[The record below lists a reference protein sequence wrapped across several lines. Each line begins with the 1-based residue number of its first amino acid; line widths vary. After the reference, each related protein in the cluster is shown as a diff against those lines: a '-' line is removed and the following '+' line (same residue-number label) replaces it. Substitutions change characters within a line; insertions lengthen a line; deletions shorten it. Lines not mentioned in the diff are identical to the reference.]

1 MTCEARPPTAGMDA
15 ACWPDAPSPG
25 LSTSGGC
32 RHGCEGEGQRQLAR
46 GRGVARRQLAHL
58 PAGPPW
64 SLRFEERLRAGRV
77 RVLLGLAR
85 WHPRLQLPG
94 AGGPGARTRGPYRR
108 RRNRQGPPPSDPAG
122 LRRSRCR
129 PVRVLHPGVC
139 RGRGRPAAERPDAE
153 PGHRAR
159 GAQWQSLPLHRLR
172 EDPRRRQPGVGAIA
186 RRKMILID
194 GCRVVVTMNDAGTEL
209 ENGSILIEGGVITWI
224 GQGRPPVREQP
235 DVIDGRGLV
244 AIPGLINTH
253 HHLYQTLSRVRAQ
266 EGGLFD
272 WLREL
277 YPVWAT
283 IDADWERTAA
293 EVGLAE
299 LALSG
304 CSTTTDH
311 HYVFP
316 SGVTGLLETE
326 IEAAGQLGLRF
337 HPCPGSMDLG
347 ESSGGLPPDRVVED
361 IDTILAATD
370 DAIARFHNPAP
381 GSMLRIAVGPCSP
394 FSVSQRLMRGSAPL
408 ARRRNVRLHTH
419 IAETLDEETYCK
431 STFNRRPL
439 ELLEDLGFLGPD
451 VWLAHCVHVDGADI
465 SRMAATRT
473 GVAWCPTSNM
483 RLGSGFA
490 PGREMIDAGVEVG
503 LAVDGSA
510 SNDSGNLLAAARQA
524 MLTTRAR
531 KGAASMSVR
540 QALRVATRG
549 GAACLGRDDV
559 GSLEVGKR
567 ADIAL
572 FATDGLAFR
581 GAGADPAG

>member
-1 MTCEARPPTAGMDA
+1 M
-15 ACWPDAPSPG
+15 WI
-25 LSTSGGC
+25 
-32 RHGCEGEGQRQLAR
+32 
-46 GRGVARRQLAHL
+46 V
-58 PAGPPW
+58 
-64 SLRFEERLRAGRV
+64 FRLAGRHAGV
-77 RVLLGLAR
+77 
-85 WHPRLQLPG
+85 QLPG
-94 AGGPGARTRGPYRR
+94 PRGPGP
-108 RRNRQGPPPSDPAG
+108 
-122 LRRSRCR
+122 
-129 PVRVLHPGVC
+129 
-139 RGRGRPAAERPDAE
+139 
-153 PGHRAR
+153 RAR
-159 GAQWQSLPLHRLR
+159 GADRGGLDQRRPAASDPGSLPRSRRGAVRFLHTGIRGGGRRPAGQRREPEPGYRPRGTQRQPLPLYRLP
-172 EDPRRRQPGVGAIA
+172 EDPRRGPAGGRTAA
-186 RRKMILID
+186 SRLMILLD
-194 GCRVVVTMNDAGTEL
+194 GCRVVVTMDDAGTEL
-209 ENGSILIEGGVITWI
+209 ENASVLIDGGVIAWV

-244 AIPGLINTH
+244 ALPGLVNTH
-253 HHLYQTLSRVRAQ
+253 HHLYQTLTRVRAQ

-326 IEAAGQLGLRF
+326 IEVAGQLGLRF
-337 HPCPGSMDLG
+337 HPCRGSMDLG
-347 ESSGGLPPDRVVED
+347 ESSGGLPPDRVVEE

-370 DAIARFHNPAP
+370 EAIQRFHDPAA

-394 FSVSQRLMRGSAPL
+394 FSVSQRLMRESAAL

-419 IAETLDEETYCK
+419 SAETLDEASYCK

-439 ELLEDLGFLGPD
+439 ELLDDLGFLGPD
-451 VWLAHCVHVDGADI
+451 VWLAHCVYVDDADMK
-465 SRMAATRT
+465 RMAATRT
-473 GVAWCPTSNM
+473 AAAWCPTSNM

-490 PGREMIDAGVEVG
+490 PAREMLDAGVQVG

-510 SNDSGNLLAAARQA
+510 SNDSGNLLAEARQA
-524 MLTTRAR
+524 LLTTTAR
-531 KGAASMSVR
+531 KVAASMTAR
-540 QALRVATRG
+540 QALRLATRG

-572 FATDGLAFR
+572 FATDGLAYR
-581 GAGADPAG
+581 GAEADLVAALVFCNPGPVQHLFVEGKPVGHDGHLVNLGEATRIWA

>member
-1 MTCEARPPTAGMDA
+1 
-15 ACWPDAPSPG
+15 
-25 LSTSGGC
+25 
-32 RHGCEGEGQRQLAR
+32 
-46 GRGVARRQLAHL
+46 
-58 PAGPPW
+58 
-64 SLRFEERLRAGRV
+64 
-77 RVLLGLAR
+77 
-85 WHPRLQLPG
+85 
-94 AGGPGARTRGPYRR
+94 
-108 RRNRQGPPPSDPAG
+108 
-122 LRRSRCR
+122 
-129 PVRVLHPGVC
+129 
-139 RGRGRPAAERPDAE
+139 
-153 PGHRAR
+153 
-159 GAQWQSLPLHRLR
+159 
-172 EDPRRRQPGVGAIA
+172 
-186 RRKMILID
+186 MILIE
-194 GCRVVVTMNDAGTEL
+194 GCRVVVTMDDAGTEL
-209 ENGSILIEGGVITWI
+209 ENASVLIDGGVIAWV

-244 AIPGLINTH
+244 ALPGLINTH
-253 HHLYQTLSRVRAQ
+253 HHLYQTLTRVRAQ

-326 IEAAGQLGLRF
+326 IEVAGQLGLRF
-337 HPCPGSMDLG
+337 HPCRGSMDLG
-347 ESSGGLPPDRVVED
+347 ESSGGLPPDRVVEE

-370 DAIARFHNPAP
+370 EAIQRFHDPAA

-394 FSVSQRLMRGSAPL
+394 FSVSQRLMRESAAL

-419 IAETLDEETYCK
+419 IAETLDEASYCK

-439 ELLEDLGFLGPD
+439 ELLDDLGFLGPD
-451 VWLAHCVHVDGADI
+451 VWLAHCVYVDDADMK
-465 SRMAATRT
+465 RMAATRT
-473 GVAWCPTSNM
+473 AAAWCPTSNM

-490 PGREMIDAGVEVG
+490 PAREMLDAGVQVG

-510 SNDSGNLLAAARQA
+510 SNDSGNLLAEARQA

-531 KGAASMSVR
+531 KGAASMTAR
-540 QALRVATRG
+540 QALRLATRG

-572 FATDGLAFR
+572 FATDGLAYR
-581 GAGADPAG
+581 GAEADLVAALVFCNPGPVQHLFVEGKPVVHDGHLVNLSEATMIWA